1 MSFTEADKK
10 KIEALYTIY
19 GKTMYNVAYRILKDE
34 SLAEDVEQQS
44 ILKIMKCLDRIDIDN
59 VNRTKKFLVI
69 VARNIAIDIYNSRK
83 SLSANTEYI
92 EVMDFDEPEM
102 HNLIKSPCDEL
113 IEKENSSNIMKYI
126 NELSPIYR
134 DVITLEFIYGYTRKE
149 IANLLNV
156 KYDTIKKR
164 SERAHK
170 MLAEAMRKEE
180 ELV

>member
-1 MSFTEADKK
+1 
-10 KIEALYTIY
+10 
-19 GKTMYNVAYRILKDE
+19 
-34 SLAEDVEQQS
+34 
-44 ILKIMKCLDRIDIDN
+44 
-59 VNRTKKFLVI
+59 
-69 VARNIAIDIYNSRK
+69 
-83 SLSANTEYI
+83 
-92 EVMDFDEPEM
+92 MDFDEPEM

-180 ELV
+180 ELVWKTKKI